1 MDPLTAAI
9 ALVTEL
15 TKLATVV
22 IESQPPEV
30 RAELWKMYLD
40 DLKWWRK
47 ALKIDGDKP

>member
-1 MDPLTAAI
+1 MDPVTAALNVI
-9 ALVTEL
+9 AEL

-30 RAELWKMYLD
+30 RAELWKIYLD

-47 ALKIDGDKP
+47 FLKIDPA